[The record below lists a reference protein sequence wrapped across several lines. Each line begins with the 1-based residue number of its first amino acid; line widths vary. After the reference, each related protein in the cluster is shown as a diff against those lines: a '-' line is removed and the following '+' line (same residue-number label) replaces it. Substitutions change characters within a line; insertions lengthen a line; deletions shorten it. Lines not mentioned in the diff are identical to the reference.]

1 MNSAKTNSVIENA
14 LFQAPSVTVLLLT
27 HNRWPDQLIRMK
39 SRFTKSPLKKTKYN
53 LYFRGNN
60 LKALA
65 NLRVKQ
71 HIVS

>member
-1 MNSAKTNSVIENA
+1 MNSAKSNSVIENA

-39 SRFTKSPLKKTKYN
+39 SHFTKSPLKKTKYN
-53 LYFRGNN
+53 LYFRGN